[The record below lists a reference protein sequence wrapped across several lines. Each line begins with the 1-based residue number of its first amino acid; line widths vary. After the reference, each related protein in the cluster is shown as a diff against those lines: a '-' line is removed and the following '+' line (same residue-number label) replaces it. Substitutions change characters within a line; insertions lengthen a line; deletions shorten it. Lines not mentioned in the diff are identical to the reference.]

1 MELYARVNILDG
13 RAVRLGRGSLD
24 DVVSLDSDPLNRAR
38 GWVDK
43 GIDYLLVVDLDAAAY
58 GSYRNRPLIDDMLDR
73 LDVPVVVAGGIRSEW
88 EAGRLVERGAW
99 KVTMGT
105 AAIES
110 PTMVWDLCREYP
122 GRMMV
127 SLDVLG
133 NEELVTRGWTS
144 NSGRFLEEVM
154 LEMAS
159 CGVSGFFVTDARRDV
174 LAESPNFE
182 ILRTALE
189 YIDEP
194 VIASGGV
201 RHLDDV
207 RMLTSIQVEGRSLAG
222 LVVGQEI
229 TEGRFTVSEAK
240 EALRGPVQD
249 STTIR
254 QTRMVLRC
262 ENLDESVAFYEGAL
276 GLTRC
281 QTPSPGGSDVS
292 DDRDGSMGPGG
303 IRPADSARSG
313 LESERNVL
321 LELGAGVF
329 LELVSGRLDP
339 GRGSQARPL
348 HLVLMVEGIEG
359 WRTRL
364 AGAGPGYSTMAS
376 GRSGSFDVSAPDG
389 VTITIC
395 ESRAAPYPV
404 R

>member
-1 MELYARVNILDG
+1 MDLYARVNILDG

-43 GIDYLLVVDLDAAAY
+43 GIDYLLIVDLDAAAY
-58 GSYRNRPLIDDMLDR
+58 GSYRNRPLIDHMLDR
-73 LDVPVVVAGGIRSEW
+73 LDVPLVVAGGIRSEW

-110 PTMVWDLCREYP
+110 PNMVWDLCREYP
-122 GRMMV
+122 GRMMI
-127 SLDVLG
+127 SLDVLE

-174 LAESPNFE
+174 LAEPPNLE

-194 VIASGGV
+194 IIASGGV
-201 RHLDDV
+201 RNLDDI
-207 RMLTSIQVEGRSLAG
+207 RMLTSIRVEGRSLAG

-229 TEGRFTVSEAK
+229 TEGRFTVAEAK
-240 EALRGPVQD
+240 EVLSVPAPE
-249 STTIR
+249 SATIY
-254 QTRMVLRC
+254 QTRLVLPC
-262 ENLDESVAFYEGAL
+262 TNLDESIAFYQDAL
-276 GLTRC
+276 GLARLDMFEAE
-281 QTPSPGGSDVS
+281 QGEGIMFEVG
-292 DDRDGSMGPGG
+292 DG
-303 IRPADSARSG
+303 
-313 LESERNVL
+313 L
-321 LELGAGVF
+321 L
-329 LELVSGRLDP
+329 LELVSDRHYP
-339 GRGSQARPL
+339 GSVSGIRPL
-348 HLVLMVEGIEG
+348 HLVLMVEGVEG

-364 AGAGPGYSTMAS
+364 ARPGAGYSTMPS
-376 GRSGSFDVSAPDG
+376 GEFGYFDVSAPDG

-395 ESRAAPYPV
+395 ESQAEPTPGVAGTSTG
-404 R
+404 

>member
-1 MELYARVNILDG
+1 MDLYARVNILDG

-43 GIDYLLVVDLDAAAY
+43 GIDYLLIVDLDAAAY
-58 GSYRNRPLIDDMLDR
+58 GSYRNRPLIDHMLDR
-73 LDVPVVVAGGIRSEW
+73 LDVPLVVAGGIRSEW

-110 PTMVWDLCREYP
+110 PNMVWDLCREYP
-122 GRMMV
+122 GRMMI
-127 SLDVLG
+127 SLDVLE

-174 LAESPNFE
+174 LAEPPNLE

-194 VIASGGV
+194 IIASGGV
-201 RHLDDV
+201 RNLDDI
-207 RMLTSIQVEGRSLAG
+207 RMLTSIRVEGRSLSG

-229 TEGRFTVSEAK
+229 TEGRFTVAEAK
-240 EALRGPVQD
+240 EVLSVPAPE
-249 STTIR
+249 SATIY
-254 QTRMVLRC
+254 QTRLVLPC
-262 ENLDESVAFYEGAL
+262 TNLDESIAFYQDAL
-276 GLTRC
+276 GLARLDMFEAE
-281 QTPSPGGSDVS
+281 QGE
-292 DDRDGSMGPGG
+292 G
-303 IRPADSARSG
+303 IMF
-313 LESERNVL
+313 EV
-321 LELGAGVF
+321 GAGLL
-329 LELVSGRLDP
+329 LELVSDRHYP
-339 GRGSQARPL
+339 GSVSGIRPL
-348 HLVLMVEGIEG
+348 HLVLMVEGVEG

-364 AGAGPGYSTMAS
+364 ARPGAGYSIMPSGESGY
-376 GRSGSFDVSAPDG
+376 FDVSAPDG

-395 ESRAAPYPV
+395 ESQAEPTGK
-404 R
+404 

>member
-1 MELYARVNILDG
+1 MDLYARVNILDG

-43 GIDYLLVVDLDAAAY
+43 GIDYLLIVDLDAAAY
-58 GSYRNRPLIDDMLDR
+58 GSYRNRPLIDHMLDR
-73 LDVPVVVAGGIRSEW
+73 LDVPLVVAGGIRSEW

-110 PTMVWDLCREYP
+110 PNMVWDLCREYP
-122 GRMMV
+122 GRMMI
-127 SLDVLG
+127 SLDVLE

-174 LAESPNFE
+174 LAEPPNLE

-194 VIASGGV
+194 IIASGGV
-201 RHLDDV
+201 RNLDDI
-207 RMLTSIQVEGRSLAG
+207 RMLTSIRVEGRSLSG

-229 TEGRFTVSEAK
+229 TEGRFTVAEAK
-240 EALRGPVQD
+240 EVLSVPAPE
-249 STTIR
+249 SATIY
-254 QTRMVLRC
+254 QTRLVLPC
-262 ENLDESVAFYEGAL
+262 TNLDESIAFYEGAL
-276 GLTRC
+276 GLARREAL
-281 QTPSPGGSDVS
+281 GSDEVPAP
-292 DDRDGSMGPGG
+292 DDPS
-303 IRPADSARSG
+303 RSG
-313 LESERNVL
+313 PETGGGVL
-321 LELGAGVF
+321 LELSPGVL
-329 LELVSGRLDP
+329 LELVPDQHYP
-339 GRGSQARPL
+339 GHMSRMCPI
-348 HLVLMVEGIEG
+348 HLVLVVEGVEG

-364 AGAGPGYSTMAS
+364 AGLDTGYSIMPS
-376 GRSGSFDVSAPDG
+376 GESGYFDVSAPDG

-395 ESRAAPYPV
+395 ESQAEPTYGFASPLTGK
-404 R
+404 

>member
-1 MELYARVNILDG
+1 MDLYARVNILDG

-43 GIDYLLVVDLDAAAY
+43 GIDYLLIVDLDAAAY
-58 GSYRNRPLIDDMLDR
+58 GSYRNRPLIDHMLDR
-73 LDVPVVVAGGIRSEW
+73 LDVPLVVAGGIRSEW

-110 PTMVWDLCREYP
+110 PNMVWDLCREYP
-122 GRMMV
+122 GRMMI
-127 SLDVLG
+127 SLDVLE

-174 LAESPNFE
+174 LAEPPNLE

-194 VIASGGV
+194 IIASGGV
-201 RHLDDV
+201 RNLGDI
-207 RMLTSIQVEGRSLAG
+207 RMLTSIRVEGRSLAG

-229 TEGRFTVSEAK
+229 TEGRFTVAEAK
-240 EALRGPVQD
+240 EVLSVPAPE
-249 STTIR
+249 SATIH
-254 QTRMVLRC
+254 QTRLVLSC
-262 ENLDESVAFYEGAL
+262 SNLDESIAFYEGTL
-276 GLTRC
+276 GLARLDMFEAE
-281 QTPSPGGSDVS
+281 QGEGIMFEVG
-292 DDRDGSMGPGG
+292 DG
-303 IRPADSARSG
+303 
-313 LESERNVL
+313 L
-321 LELGAGVF
+321 L
-329 LELVSGRLDP
+329 LELVSDRHYP
-339 GRGSQARPL
+339 GSVSGIRPL
-348 HLVLMVEGIEG
+348 HLVLVVEGVEG

-364 AGAGPGYSTMAS
+364 AGLGTGYSIMPS
-376 GRSGSFDVSAPDG
+376 GESGSFDVSAPDG

-395 ESRAAPYPV
+395 ESQAEPTSGFASPLTG
-404 R
+404 